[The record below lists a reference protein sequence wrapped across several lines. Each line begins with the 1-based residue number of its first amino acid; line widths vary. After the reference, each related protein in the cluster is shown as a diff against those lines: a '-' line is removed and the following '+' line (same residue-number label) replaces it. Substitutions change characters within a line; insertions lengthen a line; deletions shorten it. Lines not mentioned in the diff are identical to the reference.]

1 MPILSA
7 QFREILY
14 RQHRSIV
21 ALWAMFLLAV
31 GFYFLVP
38 EIVSECRFHP
48 AADSENEP
56 VRNAL
61 WIAAVLTTAVLL
73 WVKSRFH
80 NVRAVFQAARQ
91 LTDTQDFAGHTPAEK
106 NASRL
111 VYFYRT
117 RMLFAFCLAELVAL
131 FGLILVFI
139 GNYTSDQQWLSLL
152 SAGLLV
158 YVYPSRGFFEGLI
171 NEYDRQGVRRI

>member
-1 MPILSA
+1 M
-7 QFREILY
+7 
-14 RQHRSIV
+14 
-21 ALWAMFLLAV
+21 ALWAMFFLAV

-38 EIVSECRFHP
+38 EIVSERRFHP
-48 AADSENEP
+48 ADAENEP
-56 VRNAL
+56 ARNAL
-61 WIAAVLTTAVLL
+61 WVAAALATAVLL

-91 LTDTQDFAGHTPAEK
+91 PTDIQDFAGDTPAEK

-117 RMLFAFCLAELVAL
+117 RMLFAFCLSQLAAV
-131 FGLILVFI
+131 FGLMLVFI
-139 GNYTSDQQWLSLL
+139 GDYTSDQQWLSLL

-158 YVYPSRGFFEGLI
+158 YVYPSRGFFEELI
-171 NEYDRQGVRRI
+171 NQYDRQEAIR